1 MEIDVENRI
10 MDTEQEGEGGA
21 NGESGMETQTP
32 LLYTG
37 PPVRTRSQTHSFL

>member
-21 NGESGMETQTP
+21 NGESGMETHTTI
-32 LLYTG
+32 YKN
-37 PPVRTRSQTHSFL
+37 R